1 LTWNESEQAQ
11 LVVVIRALGCLPR
24 RQRRRY
30 NAAMF
35 GRWLK
40 LGEAVHAPPGAELLG
55 EAVRRELP
63 QADDATVLVVTAM
76 AGLLGA
82 IAFADRNYSNAEEAR
97 IRQELERVQGITA
110 SGIDAIC
117 AVLRQHIVEV
127 STVQAPRY
135 SRVLVELADRELR
148 LEVLGLM
155 LEIAVADGAIA
166 HAEVNVLR
174 QITKAL
180 GLSQDDYNELQSKH
194 QARLTVLK

>member
-1 LTWNESEQAQ
+1 
-11 LVVVIRALGCLPR
+11 
-24 RQRRRY
+24 
-30 NAAMF
+30 MF

-40 LGEAVHAPPGAELLG
+40 LGETVHVPPGAEEL
-55 EAVRRELP
+55 EQAVRRELP
-63 QADDATVLVVTAM
+63 QADDGTVLVVTAM

-82 IAFADRNYSNAEEAR
+82 IAFADRNYSSAEESR
-97 IRQELERVQGITA
+97 IRAELERVHGITPN
-110 SGIDAIC
+110 GIDAIC

-155 LEIAVADGAIA
+155 LEIAAADGAIA

-174 QITKAL
+174 QVTKAL
-180 GLSQDDYNELQSKH
+180 GLSQDDYNELQSQH